1 MSARREKPQA
11 ARRKVP
17 VGNSKVNDNLPGLG
31 VIAEE
36 IVEDLW
42 AALEELEDVGGDPAG
57 TQRHDA
63 APPGRQRIT

>member
-1 MSARREKPQA
+1 M
-11 ARRKVP
+11 
-17 VGNSKVNDNLPGLG
+17 NDNLPGLG